1 MNVLVGSDASPH
13 NNRDTNGS
21 YRCPREKIQTH
32 ELKKVVLLQF
42 APSTKYTHTHT
53 LCHHDFTSSFL
64 YDIGL

>member
-32 ELKKVVLLQF
+32 ELKSVAASVCSLHQI
-42 APSTKYTHTHT
+42 HT
-53 LCHHDFTSSFL
+53 LCHHDL
-64 YDIGL
+64 LPPYMIGL